1 MITCLECNVKM
12 TREAFAYG
20 HDCEFDSHEH
30 RPEVSE

>member
-30 RPEVSE
+30 DVLL